1 MYKEFIQQIKEFNSI
16 GVYSHIRPDGD
27 CIGAQV
33 AMCLWLEKNGIRA
46 LAFNDN
52 PVPHNMQWLT
62 SFFRIEIPDG
72 ELTAQCDAFI
82 ALDGNAPARFG
93 SYEDFQREFR
103 RPSFMID
110 HHPDPVDAFTFSI
123 SVEKASST
131 CELIYNIY
139 NEHDPDQIDR
149 EVAMALYT
157 GIVTDT
163 GSLQYDSV
171 RPETMEAAA
180 DLLRRGDFK
189 PNEVIEKVFSN
200 KSPQQL
206 KLLSLA
212 LKSIQ
217 LYESNQIAIMYV
229 TREMLDKTKTSS
241 DDCEGFVNYPLSIA
255 GVKAALLLK
264 DIDDNG
270 IKISLRSR
278 SNVDVNEWAKV
289 LDGGGHK
296 KAAGAWHPGPLSLAI
311 NDLVKIGVKQLKKS
325 EDKSVLSK

>member
-1 MYKEFIQQIKEFNSI
+1 MYKKFIQQIKEFNSI

-33 AMCLWLEKNGIRA
+33 AMSLWLEKNGIRA

-52 PVPHNMQWLT
+52 PVPQNLQWLT
-62 SFFRIEIPDG
+62 RFFRIEIPDG
-72 ELTAQCDAFI
+72 ESTAQCDAFI
-82 ALDGNAPARFG
+82 VLDGNAPARFG
-93 SYEDFQREFR
+93 SYDDFQREYR

-110 HHPDPVDAFTFSI
+110 HHPDPVEAFNLSI

-131 CELIYNIY
+131 CELVYNLIKVH
-139 NEHDPDQIDR
+139 NPDQIDQDI
-149 EVAMALYT
+149 AMSLYT

-180 DLLRRGDFK
+180 DLLRRGNFK

-212 LKSIQ
+212 LDSIQ

-229 TREMLDKTKTSS
+229 TKEMLDKTNTTS

-264 DIDDNG
+264 DIDDSG

-278 SNVDVNEWAKV
+278 SSIDVNEWAKV

-311 NDLVKIGVKQLKKS
+311 KDLVKIGVKQIKNI
-325 EDKSVLSK
+325 EDESVLS